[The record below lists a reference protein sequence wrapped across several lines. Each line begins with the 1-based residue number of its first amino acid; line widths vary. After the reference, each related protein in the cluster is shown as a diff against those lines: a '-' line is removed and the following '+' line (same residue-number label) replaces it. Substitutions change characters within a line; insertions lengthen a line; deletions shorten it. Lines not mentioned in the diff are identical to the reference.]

1 VKNSLDKHH
10 EGDKMRTRRRTKRF
24 LLVATVAAWALALAG
39 CTAGGSAPSGSGDE
53 VTLTFLV
60 SETPNLTPKY
70 WDDAIARA
78 SEKVPGVTIKK
89 VVGENTPAYAQQL
102 FASGQAPDI
111 FAAGIAN
118 GLAQKGMLA
127 EYTRDELEKAGVTD
141 FTSGTINGKFYGVA
155 TGAQAIPVVY
165 YNKALF
171 AKAGIDAAP
180 KTYAELVADCAKLKA
195 AGIAPFEIGGGG
207 KDTWATVFA
216 LVSAVSADVLTVDPD
231 WFLKRTKG
239 EVKFTDP
246 AFVAAAKKV
255 QDLARNGYGDKDAMT
270 RSYADLEQAF
280 LGGKAAMYPM
290 GSWFAA
296 AADKA
301 KRTDIGVFGW
311 PSDTGRQAFP
321 TVSGAGMN
329 VNAKSKNVE
338 LAKKWS
344 LAFATDKQNRD
355 LGVLTDGDI
364 VTVKDYQL
372 PDKVGAVYQE
382 TVRAYDAA
390 VASGATVPAW
400 ANITGDGALPP
411 GFSELMTAANV
422 DLLTGKKTPEQFAQ
436 YLDQQYAAAQK

>member
-1 VKNSLDKHH
+1 
-10 EGDKMRTRRRTKRF
+10 M
-24 LLVATVAAWALALAG
+24 ATVAAWALALTG
-39 CTAGGSAPSGSGDE
+39 CTASGAEPSSSGDK

-111 FAAGIAN
+111 FATGIAN

-127 EYTRDELEKAGVTD
+127 EYTRDEMEKAGVTD
-141 FTSGTINGKFYGVA
+141 FTSGTIDGKFYGIAV
-155 TGAQAIPVVY
+155 GAQAIPLVY
-165 YNKALF
+165 YNKDLF
-171 AKAGIDAAP
+171 AKAGISDAP
-180 KTYAELVADCAKLKA
+180 KTYSELLDACAKLKA

-207 KDTWATVFA
+207 KDTWATTFA
-216 LVSAVSADVLTVDPD
+216 LVSAVAADVLTVDPD

-239 EVKFTDP
+239 EVAFTDP
-246 AFVAAAKKV
+246 EFVAAAKKV
-255 QDLARNGYGDKDAMT
+255 QNLAQNGYGDKDAMT

-280 LGGKAAMYPM
+280 LAGKAAMYPM

-301 KRTDIGVFGW
+301 QLTNIGVFGW
-311 PSDTGRQAFP
+311 PSDAGKAAFP

-329 VNAKSKNVE
+329 VNAKSKHVE

-355 LGVLTDGDI
+355 LGVITDGDI
-364 VTVKDYQL
+364 VTVKDYKF
-372 PDKVGAVYQE
+372 PDNVGAVYKE
-382 TVRAYDAA
+382 TVKAYDAA
-390 VASGATVPAW
+390 VAAKATVPAW

-411 GFSELMTAANV
+411 GFSDLMTAANV

-436 YLDQQYAAAQK
+436 YLDDQYAAAQK